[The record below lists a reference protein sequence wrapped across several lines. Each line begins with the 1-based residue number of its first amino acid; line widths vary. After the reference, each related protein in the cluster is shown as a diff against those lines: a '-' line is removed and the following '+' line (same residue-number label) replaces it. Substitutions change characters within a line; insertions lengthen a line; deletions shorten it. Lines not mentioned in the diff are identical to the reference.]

1 MNPHFLICVE
11 KPTCSLNQTRDEAQ
25 QCSHW
30 RDLLEALASKPMLV
44 EGAEKLAE
52 NIWLLP
58 VHSKLSSLLPFLE
71 AAKSN
76 QLAYKV
82 YFLESEPLACQ

>member
-1 MNPHFLICVE
+1 
-11 KPTCSLNQTRDEAQ
+11 
-25 QCSHW
+25 
-30 RDLLEALASKPMLV
+30 MLV